1 MEKINTKELF
11 EKYRHSM
18 DNEKRCVLSGWNQTS
33 SVEEYMEEEGYG
45 QGVVLFLMNISKITD
60 GEFIKYHSKN
70 NIHYE
75 DSFDTTYDEVIFK
88 RNDGKLF
95 KCDICE
101 EYGEYSEEM
110 KEVKEKVKTINCYE

>member
-18 DNEKRCVLSGWNQTS
+18 DNEKRCVLSGWNQES
-33 SVEEYMEEEGYG
+33 SVEEYMNEEGYG

-60 GEFIKYHSKN
+60 GEYIKHFSKN

-75 DSFDTTYDEVIFK
+75 DSYDSTYDEVIFRRK
-88 RNDGKLF
+88 DGKLF

-101 EYGEYSEEM
+101 EFGEYSEEM
-110 KEVKEKVKTINCYE
+110 IEVKEKKKSIKYYE